1 MLQVLQ
7 KAQADGPETF
17 AAALDELNT
26 QLGFCLDNGTVP
38 PKTVTFQRR
47 FVDAGGAEFCADLL
61 AKGTETQRAWLA
73 LCHASIPVDNHL
85 RIFAATGLVQA
96 AVQAMEAAVVP
107 AIYVLANLAGS
118 PQISAK
124 LAMFPGLCEAAV
136 K

>member
-1 MLQVLQ
+1 VLQ

-17 AAALDELNT
+17 AAALDELNQ

-38 PKTVTFQRR
+38 PITVELQRS
-47 FVDAGGAEFCADLL
+47 FVESGGAEYCADLV
-61 AKGTETQRAWLA
+61 AKDIETQRAWLA

>member
-1 MLQVLQ
+1 M
-7 KAQADGPETF
+7 AP
-17 AAALDELNT
+17 
-26 QLGFCLDNGTVP
+26 CRP
-38 PKTVTFQRR
+38 RPSQRR

-107 AIYVLANLAGS
+107 AVYVLANLAGS